1 MKPRVSVRRC
11 TADASPTEVQR
22 HLGAMFDDL
31 GGLNALFAGARKI
44 MVKPNI
50 GTDDVR
56 THLGHQVALTD
67 PRVLRGT
74 VAAIRAV
81 SDADIVIGEAT
92 TGSRCHDIYA
102 RIGHELSDL
111 AVRVVD
117 LKDGPFATF
126 PLPGGLMF
134 DRYVMSQEFVD
145 VDAVVS
151 VAKMKSHVSTGA
163 TLCLKNLFGMTPTV
177 PYGSPRRYLHAPVRL
192 PRVLV
197 DVATLFSPVLSV
209 IDGIVAQDGQEWHGT
224 PITPSVL
231 VAGTNVVATDAVGMR
246 LMGMDPTADY
256 GVFPYHFDRNPLAL
270 ARGIDLGP
278 LEIDSIEVTGNVPL
292 AAQARFTVNRA
303 LSEETVRIQRD
314 LGRQVEWFRGH
325 RSDLLRRYSGQFVA
339 IADGEV
345 IARADTVDALGSRGA
360 MARGERSAGVLIKQV
375 VPAHADAERLAVYED
390 L

>member
-1 MKPRVSVRRC
+1 MKPRVAIRRC
-11 TADASPTEVQR
+11 TADATSDEVR
-22 HLGAMFDDL
+22 GHLAGLFADL
-31 GGLNALFAGARKI
+31 GGLSALLGRARKI

-81 SDADIVIGEAT
+81 SDAEIVIGEAT

-117 LKDGPFATF
+117 LKDGPFTTF
-126 PLPGGLMF
+126 PLPQGLMF
-134 DRYVMSQEFVD
+134 DRYVMSREFVD

-151 VAKMKSHVSTGA
+151 IAKMKSHVSTGA

-197 DVATLFSPVLSV
+197 DIATLFPPVLSV
-209 IDGIVAQDGQEWHGT
+209 IDGIVGQDGQEWHGT
-224 PITPSVL
+224 PNTPSVL

-270 ARGIDLGP
+270 AGGIDLGP
-278 LEIDSIEVTGNVPL
+278 VEIDSIEVTGNVPL
-292 AAQARFTVNRA
+292 TAQARFTVNRA
-303 LSEETVRIQRD
+303 LSEETVRIQHD
-314 LGRQVEWFRGH
+314 VGRQIEWFRGN
-325 RSDLLRRYSGQFVA
+325 RSDLLRRHAGQFVA

-345 IARADTVDALGSRGA
+345 IARADSVDALGSRGA
-360 MARGERSAGVLIKQV
+360 MGRRERSSGILIKQV
-375 VPAHADAERLAVYED
+375 VPAEADAERLAVYAA